1 MSLED
6 AKETNVVDKEEN
18 NEKELETSAKGATKA
33 KKDRKPFEW
42 TEKRKMAFD
51 KMRAGLELKN
61 EIALKLKAE
70 KQKSEKEEIKKRV
83 REIMNGQLSKEKEAS
98 SASSEDSEEEVKAS
112 KKLKKVKV
120 DKKAAPKVE
129 ARKEKKGRKAEKVA
143 SESEKESS
151 DEAEQSGSESEK
163 YVRSK
168 KSVDKAQKNRV
179 QTGKTQRTSTHYL
192 NSDRFILL

>member
-6 AKETNVVDKEEN
+6 AKESNEVGKEEN
-18 NEKELETSAKGATKA
+18 NEKELEGNAKGSAKA

-42 TEKRKMAFD
+42 TEKRKAAFD

-70 KQKSEKEEIKKRV
+70 KQKTEKEEIKKRV
-83 REIMNGQLSKEKEAS
+83 REIMNGQLSKDKGAS
-98 SASSEDSEEEVKAS
+98 AESSEESEEEIKS
-112 KKLKKVKV
+112 SKKTKKLKP
-120 DKKAAPKVE
+120 DKKAPPKE
-129 ARKEKKGRKAEKVA
+129 EPRKEKKGRKAEKVV
-143 SESEKESS
+143 SESEEESA
-151 DEAEQSGSESEK
+151 DEEEESESEQEK

-168 KSVDKAQKNRV
+168 KSVDRAQKHRV
-179 QTGKTQRTSTHYL
+179 QTGKTQKTSTHYL